1 MRSHLR
7 ISIYMNREMFLYP
20 IPNRDK
26 DISSI
31 NTLEFLL
38 RKHYR
43 GIMSCVPYGKYQIRN
58 QKRNNQNFSAI
69 IFHYL
74 NSPLL
79 FTRKH
84 YLCIVQLYNFLLLPP
99 LNTSYC
105 MINRILVLF
114 SITIVSILS
123 SAAQIPI
130 ISKNNWI
137 YVDAM
142 LSSKKKNVHT
152 SAIIDTGCTY
162 CLIDSTFAADLQL
175 STIDTTSIS
184 YSTQKT
190 PMSVSRVNLP
200 QLAIGEKVYNNVLC
214 IIVDLQGRAKEYAPS
229 FIIGADIISRDLWNI
244 DLKNSVLSF
253 LTELPQQ
260 KQKIKWA
267 SRKAIFPNDIILKA
281 EVNGKKGYFFFD
293 TGSRRNEL
301 PQSLGIAATK
311 TQQEQT
317 ANIAESLSIKEL
329 QVVEQAQ
336 LKVGFIDKVIDMF
349 ITPEKQGYLNAQFLW
364 GKSIVLDYKNK
375 CIFILD

>member
-1 MRSHLR
+1 MLF
-7 ISIYMNREMFLYP
+7 YNYP
-20 IPNRDK
+20 P
-26 DISSI
+26 
-31 NTLEFLL
+31 
-38 RKHYR
+38 
-43 GIMSCVPYGKYQIRN
+43 
-58 QKRNNQNFSAI
+58 
-69 IFHYL
+69 
-74 NSPLL
+74 SPPC
-79 FTRKH
+79 
-84 YLCIVQLYNFLLLPP
+84 Y
-99 LNTSYC
+99 

-114 SITIVSILS
+114 SITITSVIS
-123 SAAQIPI
+123 STAQIPI
-130 ISKNNWI
+130 TSKNNWM
-137 YVDAM
+137 YVDAT
-142 LSSKKKNVHT
+142 LSSKEKNVHT

-162 CLIDSTFAADLQL
+162 CVIDSTFAADLQL
-175 STIDTTSIS
+175 STIDTTSVI

-214 IIVDLQGRAKEYAPS
+214 IIVDLQGKAKEYAPS
-229 FIIGADIISRDLWNI
+229 FIIGADIMSRDLWNI

-293 TGSRRNEL
+293 TGSRRNKI

-329 QVVEQAQ
+329 QVVERAQ

-349 ITPEKQGYLNAQFLW
+349 ITPEKQGYLNAQCLW

>member
-1 MRSHLR
+1 M
-7 ISIYMNREMFLYP
+7 
-20 IPNRDK
+20 
-26 DISSI
+26 
-31 NTLEFLL
+31 
-38 RKHYR
+38 
-43 GIMSCVPYGKYQIRN
+43 
-58 QKRNNQNFSAI
+58 
-69 IFHYL
+69 
-74 NSPLL
+74 
-79 FTRKH
+79 
-84 YLCIVQLYNFLLLPP
+84 
-99 LNTSYC
+99 
-105 MINRILVLF
+105 
-114 SITIVSILS
+114 
-123 SAAQIPI
+123 
-130 ISKNNWI
+130 

-142 LSSKKKNVHT
+142 LSSKEKNVHT

-162 CLIDSTFAADLQL
+162 CVIDSTFAADLQL
-175 STIDTTSIS
+175 STIDTVFIS
-184 YSTQKT
+184 YSTQK
-190 PMSVSRVNLP
+190 PPVSASRVNLP
-200 QLAIGEKVYNNVLC
+200 QLAIGEKMYNNVLC
-214 IIVDLQGRAKEYAPS
+214 VIVDLQGKFKEYAPS

-293 TGSRRNEL
+293 AGSRRNEL

-349 ITPEKQGYLNAQFLW
+349 FTPEKQGYLNAQFLW
-364 GKSIVLDYKNK
+364 DKSIVLDYKNK

>member
-1 MRSHLR
+1 
-7 ISIYMNREMFLYP
+7 
-20 IPNRDK
+20 
-26 DISSI
+26 
-31 NTLEFLL
+31 
-38 RKHYR
+38 
-43 GIMSCVPYGKYQIRN
+43 
-58 QKRNNQNFSAI
+58 
-69 IFHYL
+69 
-74 NSPLL
+74 
-79 FTRKH
+79 
-84 YLCIVQLYNFLLLPP
+84 
-99 LNTSYC
+99 

-130 ISKNNWI
+130 TSKNNWI
-137 YVDAM
+137 YVGAM
-142 LSSKKKNVHT
+142 LSSKEKNVHT

-214 IIVDLQGRAKEYAPS
+214 IIVDLQGKAKEYAPS

-293 TGSRRNEL
+293 TGSRRNKI

-349 ITPEKQGYLNAQFLW
+349 FTPEKQGCLNAQFLW
-364 GKSIVLDYKNK
+364 DKSIVLDYKNK

>member
-1 MRSHLR
+1 
-7 ISIYMNREMFLYP
+7 
-20 IPNRDK
+20 
-26 DISSI
+26 
-31 NTLEFLL
+31 
-38 RKHYR
+38 
-43 GIMSCVPYGKYQIRN
+43 
-58 QKRNNQNFSAI
+58 
-69 IFHYL
+69 
-74 NSPLL
+74 
-79 FTRKH
+79 
-84 YLCIVQLYNFLLLPP
+84 
-99 LNTSYC
+99 

-162 CLIDSTFAADLQL
+162 CLIDSTFFAADLQL

>member
-1 MRSHLR
+1 
-7 ISIYMNREMFLYP
+7 
-20 IPNRDK
+20 
-26 DISSI
+26 
-31 NTLEFLL
+31 
-38 RKHYR
+38 
-43 GIMSCVPYGKYQIRN
+43 
-58 QKRNNQNFSAI
+58 
-69 IFHYL
+69 
-74 NSPLL
+74 
-79 FTRKH
+79 
-84 YLCIVQLYNFLLLPP
+84 
-99 LNTSYC
+99 
-105 MINRILVLF
+105 MINRILILF

-130 ISKNNWI
+130 TSKNNWM

-142 LSSKKKNVHT
+142 LSSKEKNVHT

-162 CLIDSTFAADLQL
+162 CVIDSTFAANLQL
-175 STIDTTSIS
+175 STIDTVFIS
-184 YSTQKT
+184 YSTQK
-190 PMSVSRVNLP
+190 PPVSASRVNLP
-200 QLAIGEKVYNNVLC
+200 QLAIGEKVYDNVLC
-214 IIVDLQGRAKEYAPS
+214 VIVDLQGKFKEYAPS
-229 FIIGADIISRDLWNI
+229 FIIGADIMSRDLWNI
-244 DLKNSVLSF
+244 DLKNNVLSF

-349 ITPEKQGYLNAQFLW
+349 LTPEKQGCLNAQFLW
-364 GKSIVLDYKNK
+364 DKSIVLDYKNK

>member
-1 MRSHLR
+1 M
-7 ISIYMNREMFLYP
+7 
-20 IPNRDK
+20 
-26 DISSI
+26 
-31 NTLEFLL
+31 
-38 RKHYR
+38 
-43 GIMSCVPYGKYQIRN
+43 
-58 QKRNNQNFSAI
+58 
-69 IFHYL
+69 
-74 NSPLL
+74 
-79 FTRKH
+79 
-84 YLCIVQLYNFLLLPP
+84 
-99 LNTSYC
+99 
-105 MINRILVLF
+105 
-114 SITIVSILS
+114 
-123 SAAQIPI
+123 
-130 ISKNNWI
+130 

-142 LSSKKKNVHT
+142 LSSKEKNVHT

-162 CLIDSTFAADLQL
+162 CVIDSTFAADLQL
-175 STIDTTSIS
+175 STIDTTSII

-214 IIVDLQGRAKEYAPS
+214 VIVDLQGKVKEYAPS

-293 TGSRRNEL
+293 TGSRRNKL